1 MWEKTP
7 FKTYDCLMP
16 LTMNYQYARGLLCQK
31 CKEKRG
37 SYLIWDPPMSMD
49 LLAAATSYWRG
60 KATNEKVE
68 ELTAKVNQANEE
80 MKIVRWYIDVFED
93 GKDTRDILN
102 MYADL
107 KVEHKKL

>member
-1 MWEKTP
+1 
-7 FKTYDCLMP
+7 
-16 LTMNYQYARGLLCQK
+16 
-31 CKEKRG
+31 
-37 SYLIWDPPMSMD
+37 
-49 LLAAATSYWRG
+49 
-60 KATNEKVE
+60 
-68 ELTAKVNQANEE
+68 